1 MNKYRTIDG
10 LDYTITDVG
19 RTENG
24 VIETDAIIEN
34 PNFELEG
41 EVHNVEVTAIEAPA
55 EVLALP
61 EPEPETPQVMEIN

>member
-10 LDYTITDVG
+10 LDYTVTGVG

-24 VIETDAIIEN
+24 VIVTDQIIEN

-41 EVHNVEVTAIEAPA
+41 EVQNVEATPIEAP
-55 EVLALP
+55 EEHLALP